1 MATYAAT
8 TQRLREAGPA
18 VTVWPL
24 YLMLAAFPI
33 WWALG
38 AAYFI
43 WPLLTFP
50 LLLSLMLRRH
60 VVVPHRFGIWLLF
73 LAWIVLSAARLDASS
88 GYVAFL
94 WRLTMY
100 VSATILF
107 LYVLNLPRRHVSDRH
122 VLVAVTLFWVA
133 VVIGGFLGVLLP
145 NVSFRTPVEAA
156 IPQTLLS
163 DQFIR
168 YMVHPG
174 FSEVMTFL
182 GYPVGRPKTF
192 FAYSNQWGA
201 AIAVLTPVALAALTV
216 VRSSLARH
224 GIRALLVLS
233 AVPIVVSLNRGLWLA
248 LGVGLAYAVYRL
260 TREGNFRTLGLGALS
275 AVVALAL
282 IFATPLGTLVSD
294 RLSRES
300 PSTETRRSVYEDA
313 LSEVSASPVLGWGSP
328 RASASDPD
336 RPPTGT
342 QGQFFQVLYSQG
354 IPGAIFFVSWF
365 VYLATRSSRPRS
377 PHQFWLH
384 VSVLV
389 FLVLLPYYNSMPTT
403 LHVTMIVA
411 ALIWRDMLAR
421 TPSDEADQSW
431 RPSDPALGGT

>member
-8 TQRLREAGPA
+8 THRLREARPA
-18 VTVWPL
+18 VTAWPL
-24 YLMLAAFPI
+24 YLMLAGFPI

-38 AAYFI
+38 AAYFV

-60 VVVPHRFGIWLLF
+60 VIVPHRFGIWLLF
-73 LAWIVLSAARLDASS
+73 LAWIVLSAARLDESS

-94 WRLTMY
+94 WRLAMY

-122 VLVAVTLFWVA
+122 VIVPVLLFWVA
-133 VVIGGFLGVLLP
+133 VVIGGFLGVFLP
-145 NVSFRTPVEAA
+145 NVSFSTPVEAA
-156 IPQTLLS
+156 FPARLLS

-201 AIAVLTPVALAALTV
+201 AIAVLTPVALA
-216 VRSSLARH
+216 SLAIVRTH
-224 GIRALLVLS
+224 LARRAIQALLVLS
-233 AVPIVVSLNRGLWLA
+233 IVPIVTSLNRGLWLA
-248 LGVGLAYAVYRL
+248 LGAGLAYAVFRL
-260 TREGNFRTLGLGALS
+260 TREGNFRSLGVGVLS
-275 AVVALAL
+275 AAIGLMLV
-282 IFATPLGTLVSD
+282 FSTPLGTLVSD
-294 RLSRES
+294 RLSQES

-313 LSEVSASPVLGWGSP
+313 VTEVSASPVLGWGSP

-365 VYLATRSSRPRS
+365 AYVVARSSRPRS

-384 VSVLV
+384 ISAVV
-389 FLVLLPYYNSMPTT
+389 FLILLPYYNSMPTT

-411 ALIWRDMLAR
+411 ALIWREILDP
-421 TPSDEADQSW
+421 TPSDEADRS
-431 RPSDPALGGT
+431 RRHSYPGLVET